1 MAKDA
6 SQYPNSP
13 ALSRQ
18 DRAAKRGDVLPGV
31 VVVGKGQKCKATN
44 RRGAPCGRWAIPGG
58 TVCLNHGG
66 GAPQVREAARRRLM
80 AWAPRA
86 LQVLEDIAED
96 TDQPAA
102 ARVRAASDLLDRAGF
117 KPVSEIEVTAVVA
130 ENEDLDRAISEALA
144 ARGVI

>member
-1 MAKDA
+1 M
-6 SQYPNSP
+6 
-13 ALSRQ
+13 
-18 DRAAKRGDVLPGV
+18 
-31 VVVGKGQKCKATN
+31 
-44 RRGAPCGRWAIPGG
+44 
-58 TVCLNHGG
+58 
-66 GAPQVREAARRRLM
+66 
-80 AWAPRA
+80 
-86 LQVLEDIAED
+86 QVLEDIAED